1 MRKVT
6 DKNSLFV
13 KIMSGALAVLMLGGI
28 IATALIMLLSK

>member
-13 KIMSGALAVLMLGGI
+13 KILAGVLAALMLVGV
-28 IATALIMLLSK
+28 IATSVILLLQ

>member
-13 KIMSGALAVLMLGGI
+13 KILAGVLAFMTIGSI
-28 IATALIMLLSK
+28 VATAIIMLLQ